1 APSPRLLVASFE
13 ELQASFTQECSKIS
27 GLLDGHAKALQALC
41 SSDVERPPTTPPQLT
56 REGTLSP
63 TVRYATP
70 TEAVT
75 EDAEIEL
82 CRAVKEPMSP
92 KHAQDGQ
99 KATTPFVAWQ
109 FDEATANPQLRQ
121 GAACEPDD
129 RGDELPGQTCRPD
142 CCDGPP
148 RLWRTSVDTMS
159 SASTGRDSVPA
170 GPPARVF
177 SSLSP
182 PAAGSPP
189 AGRLRPNRPSQ
200 MSRYSQKSARYLSP
214 PNGFQRLRTSAF
226 PDAKTLQETAEKVV
240 WQGEYDV
247 AELYHDEGTAQ
258 WLARHPVF
266 TGTQIIVVFLN
277 AVWIGF
283 ETDYNDKEVLY
294 EADVGFV
301 LMENMFCLFFLW
313 EWLVRLCAFRRKVQ
327 CIGDFWFVFDTILL
341 VTMVLETWILFIVSA
356 VSHGGSG
363 SLPTNLLRVVRL
375 ARLTRSVR
383 IARFL
388 RSIPELAVIMRGI
401 LVVMRTVFLILILLT
416 SLLYVFSIL
425 FVQVARDTALNE
437 KGAYRD
443 VPSAM
448 MSLVLSG
455 LIPDMAPATYAFAK
469 EHVLYA
475 ALFMVFVFLGFGAWW
490 RIMNMLIGVLVQVV
504 SVVATV
510 EAETNQLT
518 DVKSVLLGNHLDLKE
533 DDTRGGGFRCT
544 RSIFCLGMRPLPP
557 GLASFPLTQKP

>member
-1 APSPRLLVASFE
+1 VEPAGE
-13 ELQASFTQECSKIS
+13 ELAFDQKVPSSTSRVDSLPAPPAEPPPLATWGGPGDTESPAGMGLWGLRASTSS
-27 GLLDGHAKALQALC
+27 GRVTMLAGSCPGADGAPGTEAA
-41 SSDVERPPTTPPQLT
+41 SVTTT
-56 REGTLSP
+56 RMTWSP
-63 TVRYATP
+63 TLMAGKLSSRRPAFPLQRSRAQRSAFY
-70 TEAVT
+70 
-75 EDAEIEL
+75 DAKMLEET
-82 CRAVKEPMSP
+82 AKE
-92 KHAQDGQ
+92 
-99 KATTPFVAWQ
+99 VAW
-109 FDEATANPQLRQ
+109 R
-121 GAACEPDD
+121 
-129 RGDELPGQTCRPD
+129 
-142 CCDGPP
+142 
-148 RLWRTSVDTMS
+148 
-159 SASTGRDSVPA
+159 
-170 GPPARVF
+170 
-177 SSLSP
+177 
-182 PAAGSPP
+182 
-189 AGRLRPNRPSQ
+189 
-200 MSRYSQKSARYLSP
+200 
-214 PNGFQRLRTSAF
+214 
-226 PDAKTLQETAEKVV
+226 
-240 WQGEYDV
+240 GEYDV
-247 AELYHDEGTAQ
+247 ADLYHSEGRAQ
-258 WLARHPVF
+258 RIARHPAF
-266 TGTQIIVVFLN
+266 GAAQMGVVFLN
-277 AVWIGF
+277 AIWIGL

-475 ALFMVFVFLGFGAWW
+475 ALFMVFVFLGFVT
-490 RIMNMLIGVLVQVV
+490 IMNMLIGVLVQVV

-533 DDTRGGGFRCT
+533 DDTISMHQINLLLGDEAIAAGLGELSIDTEALMNHSQVVFCGREDITMYDFWQLAVQHRGGNVAKVKDLVNIRQFIY
-544 RSIFCLGMRPLPP
+544 SELASLGSQVARLNEINAQVPP
-557 GLASFPLTQKP
+557 GRRAQLVAPQTSG